1 MKIAAY
7 NVENMFQRT
16 MVFNQPDESVAK
28 LFSRSTTELNLLFE
42 KASYSDTDKKRMMEL
57 LGELGFSGR
66 DEARYAQLRKI
77 RGKLLNRSRGG
88 PATEIV
94 ANGREDWIGWVE
106 LKKGPID
113 EIAIQNTARVI
124 KDVGA
129 DIIAVIEVEDRKA
142 LQKFNEK
149 ILSKIGHPGYE
160 HVMVIEGN
168 DERGIDVGLMTG
180 KEYPLRLMQSH
191 VHEKLPGGN
200 PVFSR
205 DAPEYEVRTPSGER
219 IWVIP
224 CHFKS
229 KFGGD
234 DRRSREKRAAQAA
247 KVAEI
252 YNRLR
257 RERQNKVVVLGDFN
271 DTPDSTP
278 LEALLKGTDL
288 RDVGTHGSFDPGGFK
303 GRGTYGTGTDSQ
315 KIDYLLL
322 SPALFRRV
330 RSAGLFRKGAWT
342 ASGRWEMYDTLKR
355 PEHSASDHHLIWVE
369 LKD

>member
-28 LFSRSTTELNLLFE
+28 TFSRSATELNLLFE
-42 KASYSDTDKKRMMEL
+42 KASYGDDDKRRMVEL
-57 LGELGFSGR
+57 LDELGFSGR

-88 PATEIV
+88 VAMEIV
-94 ANGREDWIGWVE
+94 ASGREDWIGWVE

-113 EIAIQNTARVI
+113 EVAIQNTARVI
-124 KDVGA
+124 NDVGA
-129 DIIAVIEVEDRKA
+129 DIIALIEVEDRKA

-149 ILSKIGHPGYE
+149 ILSKMGHTGYE

-180 KEYPLRLMQSH
+180 KQYPLRLMQSH

-288 RDVGTHGSFDPGGFK
+288 RDVGTHGSFDPGGFN